1 MLAIFYGSTT
11 GNTQDVAERI
21 QQQLGEGD
29 LFDVKDTGLEVALEY
44 DRLIFAIPTWDYGE
58 VQEDWQ
64 EVWDAFEYLDFTD
77 KTLALVGLGDQYGYA
92 EWFLDA
98 MGMLHDRALAAGAT
112 LVGYWPVT
120 GYEFDDSKALTADR
134 QFFVGLALDEDCQRD
149 LTEERIARW
158 CQQLKQEMAA
168 GARIA
173 S

>member
-64 EVWDAFEYLDFTD
+64 EAWDAFEYLDFTD

-98 MGMLHDRALAAGAT
+98 MGMLHDPGPWPPAPPWWAT
-112 LVGYWPVT
+112 G
-120 GYEFDDSKALTADR
+120 R
-134 QFFVGLALDEDCQRD
+134 
-149 LTEERIARW
+149 
-158 CQQLKQEMAA
+158 
-168 GARIA
+168 
-173 S
+173 